1 MKKLV
6 FVLLVLAASGYAANS
21 YAQEDKEDSKIK
33 ETTKEVAS
41 DVKEGVKEGADEI
54 KEAGKEV
61 GNKTAEVSVKA
72 VSEIKDK
79 KLKNKVGPDNQTVY
93 EDRYGNY
100 YWVNDKGRKIYLTEA
115 RLKSK

>member
-6 FVLLVLAASGYAANS
+6 FLFVLASVGCTVNS
-21 YAQEDKEDSKIK
+21 YAQEEKNDSKVK

-41 DVKEGVKEGADEI
+41 DVKEGVKESAHEV
-54 KEAGKEV
+54 KEVGKDV

-79 KLKNKVGPDNQTVY
+79 KLKNKVGPDGQTVY